1 MNVNIMNKKSW
12 ILGFSFLALSNA
24 AIAEIVVEKLT
35 LTDKSRVSRF
45 EFKYEF
51 AVTVKND
58 GAAVENILL
67 DVTSQNPA
75 SEVESGG
82 LSLTQLGNQESAQLE
97 GSLILIQDRR
107 ARFKQSDFVWRFQ
120 FKEIDDDIAQT
131 FSENSAYHTGEYPN
145 FFVEHGL
152 ATPEQSAQKLQST
165 YAQLFELVP
174 DTIPSSGNEG
184 DVQFYAGFEDE
195 NLTGW
200 EAGGDNGTPASAALS
215 IADEA
220 LVVTPT
226 WQSSG
231 DALFVKYRQFSAID
245 ITAGATISYELE
257 VADDYI
263 TDGSMAVQLVIED
276 ANFNPGFFAYSAI
289 AQNGRITVSVDNI
302 GPETNYGYIAEGFD
316 FTQLTGIGFQFLTN
330 GKPVEVTG
338 DIILDEVT
346 ISVPIMSAPDE
357 LVFFDEFNNGI
368 NNWSFSAD
376 NGSAVEGVLSEQQG
390 SLNIAPTWASSA
402 DSFTV
407 KYQQFDAVDITAG
420 ATISFDV
427 KIPAAY
433 INDANL
439 ITQLVIEDANYQP
452 GFIGYASVS
461 GRPADEFATF
471 TFTDVGASANFGY
484 ISDSFDF
491 TQLRGIG
498 MQFIAGGK
506 TIEIDGDIQVDNVKV
521 ILTGKQ
527 PEPVPQSNTT
537 LLYGV
542 GDDMAFIKAVDS
554 NDIRSEGMS
563 YGMFIA
569 VMMDDQDTF
578 NRLWRFT
585 KDKMQNTSGPH
596 DKFFA
601 WRLSAVAP
609 YAPLATNPAPDG
621 EEYFAMAL
629 FMANN
634 RWGSSTGIFDYKV
647 EANAILHDMIYTK
660 SDSTRYM
667 MHPVYKQIEFVTTP
681 NIDSFT
687 DPSYHLPA
695 FYELWAL
702 WADEDND
709 YWHEVAAISREYLT
723 KAAHPVTGLFSD
735 YASHEGAPQYTDFN
749 SNSHKSA
756 YDSYRVMGNL
766 ALDYYWISESA
777 EMKEL
782 VDRQVDFFDNEVSS
796 LGDFIAIYEV
806 DGSREPG
813 ITYRGHGRTAMN
825 GFGATASDKPFAT
838 DMLRYLWEQDAPTG
852 LYRYYDGMLH
862 MFSLLHASGEY
873 KIYKPE

>member
-346 ISVPIMSAPDE
+346 ISVPIMSVPDE

-578 NRLWRFT
+578 KRLWRFT

>member
-346 ISVPIMSAPDE
+346 ISVPIMSVPDE